1 MGNRKV
7 GKAFYVKE
15 RAAATLKLLE
25 IRIASISDIGAAEPD
40 RVNIYI

>member
-7 GKAFYVKE
+7 GKEFYVKGG
-15 RAAATLKLLE
+15 AATLKLLE